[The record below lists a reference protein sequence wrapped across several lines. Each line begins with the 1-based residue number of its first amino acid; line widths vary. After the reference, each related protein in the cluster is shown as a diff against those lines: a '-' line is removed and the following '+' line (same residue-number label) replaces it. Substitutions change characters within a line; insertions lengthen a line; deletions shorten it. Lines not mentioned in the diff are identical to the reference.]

1 MKEATAE
8 IAESEAITQS
18 RKRKP
23 EKSTPEKSRGIL
35 VQNAINERKRMMDIE
50 HQWKKEEHN
59 LRMLM
64 LQAKLE
70 AYKAKRMRYEKKIV
84 L

>member
-1 MKEATAE
+1 M
-8 IAESEAITQS
+8 
-18 RKRKP
+18 
-23 EKSTPEKSRGIL
+23 
-35 VQNAINERKRMMDIE
+35 NERKRMMDIE

-70 AYKAKRMRYEKKIV
+70 AYKAKRMHYEKK
-84 L
+84 